1 MSIVCCRICDG
12 KIEMASDSISV
23 RHFTQG
29 KGSNIKDVKL
39 VKINDMIIG
48 TVGTAEEGNL
58 FFQYCS
64 TRKPRAANEQDIM
77 IFLAEFSGWKKK
89 LIDNN
94 KVDNSY
100 IMVMDKKAFA
110 IDGFLVQEIL
120 QYEAIGAG
128 MDYALAAMY
137 LGHDVKKAVEVACE
151 LSVWCE
157 KPIRFFET

>member
-1 MSIVCCRICDG
+1 MSIVCCQVYDG
-12 KIEMASDSISV
+12 KIEIASDSISV
-23 RHFTQG
+23 RHYTQS
-29 KGSNIKDVKL
+29 KGSNLKHVKL
-39 VKINDMIIG
+39 IQINGMTIG
-48 TVGTAEEGNL
+48 SVGAIEESSL

-64 TRKPRAANEQDIM
+64 TRKPRAATEQDIM
-77 IFLAEFSGWKKK
+77 MFLAEFSEWKKK

-94 KVDNSY
+94 KIENSY
-100 IMVMDKKAFA
+100 ILAIDKKAFV
-110 IDGFLVQEIL
+110 IEGFLVQEIS

-157 KPIRFFET
+157 KPIRFFEV